1 MNPLQEI
8 QVAVLSTAP
17 EDRLAAVRAA
27 LMGAV
32 AILSPVAGAVSMDDL
47 CKAYGVHRATVAR
60 KLVRAGVKPAK
71 TIGGRNLY
79 RQAEALKAMEL

>member
-8 QVAVLSTAP
+8 LVMLSTAP
-17 EDRLAAVRAA
+17 EDRIAAARAA
-27 LMGAV
+27 LMGAA
-32 AILSPVAGAVSMDDL
+32 AIQSPVAGAVTVDDL

-71 TIGGRNLY
+71 TIGGRHLY
-79 RQAEALKAMEL
+79 QQAEALKAMEL